1 MKKTCL
7 ALLAA
12 SALPAFAA
20 LDIASVDIEGI
31 KLGMKGEEA
40 AALVKAYCEK
50 TKNGKH
56 EEQPITMGNINL
68 SSLACGKEEFDVLL
82 LDSKTVAIF
91 AAQKIDLNDTS
102 DKDFINNWQLA
113 VREKA
118 VQKYG
123 EPSLETNSAV
133 IALYG
138 EEIAPSQRL
147 LCWGECDKTQA
158 SEPTKNLFNVKNVL
172 KVKGQGLFIGLNING
187 SKAVIIRTLVDEAA
201 TATQKNT
208 SQTEAEEAAAKV
220 NL

>member
-208 SQTEAEEAAAKV
+208 SQTEAEKAAAKV

>member
-1 MKKTCL
+1 M
-7 ALLAA
+7 
-12 SALPAFAA
+12 
-20 LDIASVDIEGI
+20 D
-31 KLGMKGEEA
+31 
-40 AALVKAYCEK
+40 
-50 TKNGKH
+50 
-56 EEQPITMGNINL
+56 NINL
-68 SSLACGKEEFDVLL
+68 SSLDCGKEEFGVLL

-91 AAQKIDLNDTS
+91 AAQKIDLNDTN

-208 SQTEAEEAAAKV
+208 SQTEAEKAAAKV